1 MIKEVRLMLTI
12 STNFVTNYS
21 HTPLWIKSE
30 RYLYCDNFAQDFA
43 GNRHASFLAYIRKLF
58 HK

>member
-1 MIKEVRLMLTI
+1 MLTI
-12 STNFVTNYS
+12 SNNLITNYS

-30 RYLYCDNFAQDFA
+30 RYLYCDNFARDFA

-58 HK
+58 RR